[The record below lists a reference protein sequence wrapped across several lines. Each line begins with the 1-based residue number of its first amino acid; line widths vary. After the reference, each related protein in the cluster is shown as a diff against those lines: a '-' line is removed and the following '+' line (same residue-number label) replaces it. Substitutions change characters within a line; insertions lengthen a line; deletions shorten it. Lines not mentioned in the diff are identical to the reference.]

1 MRRENAFVTEEVA
14 GQFHGF
20 RDRGHRDFTPPRPN
34 NPLPRRAA
42 GDLFQHLEHHDSRS
56 LESRPAMANSRIGHD
71 VFAEFNRP
79 RLVVDFPFHAVD
91 WESALPTASLQGR
104 PWSAAVKA

>member
-1 MRRENAFVTEEVA
+1 MFSSVMSMRRENAFVTEEVA

-42 GDLFQHLEHHDSRS
+42 GDLFQHLKHHDSRS
-56 LESRPAMANSRIGHD
+56 LESRPAVANSRIGHD
-71 VFAEFNRP
+71 VFAKFNGP
-79 RLVVDFPFHAVD
+79 GLVDDFRFHAVA
-91 WESALPTASLQGR
+91 WEFALATACLQAGG
-104 PWSAAVKA
+104 